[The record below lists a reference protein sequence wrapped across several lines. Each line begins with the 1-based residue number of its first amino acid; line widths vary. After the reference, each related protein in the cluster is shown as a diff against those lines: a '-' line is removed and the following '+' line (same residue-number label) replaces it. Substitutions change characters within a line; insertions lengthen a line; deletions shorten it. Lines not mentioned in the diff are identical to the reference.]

1 MIGKQPGLPN
11 VWKNETPPSG
21 IDCIGK
27 DTRWADTVTCYR
39 LGAADGRGITIGDGS
54 VVFEYVR
61 LVTGDLAL
69 NPDAHITIGN
79 NVWINT
85 GAYLSGEGGLYIEDK
100 VLIGPGAKLLSA
112 GHGIDGPP
120 QAVIEHGI
128 TYGSVHIGMGA
139 WIGAGACVLQGRR
152 VGMGAVVGAGAVVT
166 KDVEPFSIAAGNPAR
181 FIRWRKGFEPK
192 ISFLKQ
198 MLTTFSIWRKNR

>member
-1 MIGKQPGLPN
+1 MIGIQPPAAPGLPD
-11 VWKNETPPSG
+11 VWENDMPPPG
-21 IDCIGK
+21 IDSIGK
-27 DTRWADTVTCYR
+27 GARWAGTVTCYR

-69 NPDAHITIGN
+69 NPDADIKIGD

-112 GHGIDGPP
+112 GHEIDGPP
-120 QAVIEHGI
+120 QTVIEHGL
-128 TYGSVHIGMGA
+128 TYGSVHVGMGA
-139 WIGAGACVLQGRR
+139 WIGAGACVLQGRQI
-152 VGMGAVVGAGAVVT
+152 GMGAVVGAGAVVT
-166 KDVEPFSIAAGNPAR
+166 RDVEPFSIVAGNPAR
-181 FIRWRKGFEPK
+181 FMRWRKGFEPK
-192 ISFLKQ
+192 ASFMKRLLRCVLKG
-198 MLTTFSIWRKNR
+198 